1 MAEKWTAVQLQEF
14 SEADDMKVSPF
25 YSDGKTYGTPTWIW
39 SVVTNDNL
47 YVRAYN
53 GQNSSWYQA
62 AMQQGAGK
70 IHLAGQDYEV
80 KFERVAN
87 TPELD
92 HAISAAYQTKYANS
106 PYLPPMLKEGPV
118 GATVKIIPN
127 N

>member
-1 MAEKWTAVQLQEF
+1 MAEKWTAAQLQEF

-92 HAISAAYQTKYANS
+92 HAISAAYQTKYAKS

>member
-1 MAEKWTAVQLQEF
+1 MAEKWTVAQLKEF

-70 IHLAGQDYEV
+70 IHLAGQNYEV
-80 KFERVAN
+80 KFEGVSN

-92 HAISAAYQTKYANS
+92 RAISAAYQTKYANS